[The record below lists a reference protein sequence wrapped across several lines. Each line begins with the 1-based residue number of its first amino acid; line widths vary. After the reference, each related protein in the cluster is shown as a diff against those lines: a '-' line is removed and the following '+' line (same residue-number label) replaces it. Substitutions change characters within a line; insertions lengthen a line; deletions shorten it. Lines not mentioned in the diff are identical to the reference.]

1 MPVSAAFAIPGNIDT
16 RTGGYI
22 YERRMLETLNAIGQP
37 TRHLQLLPSW
47 PDPTEAAAQDLSAK
61 LAELPDNMPLILDG
75 LVFGAMDTAL
85 LAQETRPIIA
95 MLHHP
100 LGLEAGLAP
109 ERAQALLELE
119 RANLRHA
126 AHVVVP
132 SPHTKEILSRD
143 FGVASER
150 ISIALPG
157 FDRPNSPAA
166 SDKANP
172 PLVLSVGILCQRK
185 GHDVLLDALGKI
197 RELEWQAAIVGM
209 THDHDV
215 YHALLRQRSDLG
227 LEERVR
233 FTGELSQ
240 EALEDL
246 YQKASIFALATRY
259 EGYGMVL
266 SEAQI
271 HGLPILSCAVGAVP
285 QTVDTRSAILT
296 PPDAPD
302 AFADSLGEL
311 LLNHDLRNKLAEGST
326 KAGAQLPRWEDAA
339 HVMQNVLHMVSHRH
353 RQ

>member
-1 MPVSAAFAIPGNIDT
+1 MPVSAAFAIPGNLET

-22 YERRMLETLNAIGQP
+22 YERRMLETLNAIGQQ
-37 TRHLQLLPSW
+37 TRHVQLLPSW
-47 PDPTEAAAQDLSAK
+47 PHPTQAAVQDLSAK
-61 LAELPDNMPLILDG
+61 LKQLPDNMPLILDG

-85 LAQETRPIIA
+85 LAQETRPVIA

-100 LGLEAGLAP
+100 LGLEAGLTP
-109 ERAQALLELE
+109 ERAQALLERE

-143 FGVASER
+143 FGVAPEG

-157 FDRPNSPAA
+157 FDRPKSPTA
-166 SDKANP
+166 SDKAEP

-197 RELEWQAAIVGM
+197 RDMEWQAAIVGM

-215 YHALLRQRSDLG
+215 YHALRRQRSDLG

-240 EALEDL
+240 EALENL
-246 YQKASIFALATRY
+246 YKKATIFALATRY

-266 SEAQI
+266 SEAQL
-271 HGLPILSCAVGAVP
+271 HGLPILSCSVGAVP
-285 QTVDTRSAILT
+285 QTVDSRSAILV
-296 PPDAPD
+296 PPDAPV
-302 AFADSLGEL
+302 AFAHALTRL
-311 LLNHDLRNKLAEGST
+311 LLDHDLRNNLAKGSI
-326 KAGAQLPRWEDAA
+326 KAGALLPRWEDAA
-339 HVMQNVLHMVSHRH
+339 HVMQNVLEKVSHPD
-353 RQ
+353 QL